1 MLLIMARRCPWGMSR
16 VMPCHAVRTHSRIV
30 LFRLLQVLLLTD
42 ASAEYLEWTQLGRPF
57 RFRLYSRN
65 TELVFQAAYNVGG
78 HTISID
84 TLQSSILGC
93 QSPRPGQAPGFES
106 DDIS

>member
-1 MLLIMARRCPWGMSR
+1 MQCLD
-16 VMPCHAVRTHSRIV
+16 
-30 LFRLLQVLLLTD
+30 VLLLVLAIFLDGVRKFCQSLMVVFASAD

-93 QSPRPGQAPGFES
+93 QSPRPGQWLRFLS
-106 DDIS
+106 TSKTNLR